1 MFVIISISAS
11 DFSRYSYSL
20 GDALK
25 EGIRKATVGGATGGV
40 FWLLIFCIFALAFWY
55 GAKLTRDDCLD
66 PGAILQVCHIL
77 VKLSFIP
84 VSNVSLRNI
93 LFCQGNKIVRKK
105 NIKLISYQN
114 MR

>member
-1 MFVIISISAS
+1 MFIISILAS

-93 LFCQGNKIVRKK
+93 LFC
-105 NIKLISYQN
+105 
-114 MR
+114 